1 MLPWYS
7 PGPVDSKEDLSRSPK
22 WQVDSDYPIPRK
34 PYVIEA
40 GTKTW
45 SPWKKNKGSEIEQ
58 RTEITRD
65 SQSAINF
72 EQDDNLSSKSNDQQK
87 NEQIGIKRDEE
98 FYEGVPADSTVI
110 IYLKICYK

>member
-7 PGPVDSKEDLSRSPK
+7 PGPVDSNEDLSRSAK
-22 WQVDSDYPIPRK
+22 WQVDSDYPVPRK

-58 RTEITRD
+58 RTEITKD
-65 SQSAINF
+65 SQTTTNF
-72 EQDDNLSSKSNDQQK
+72 EQDEDFFSKYNDQQK
-87 NEQIGIKRDEE
+87 NEQIGIKDEE